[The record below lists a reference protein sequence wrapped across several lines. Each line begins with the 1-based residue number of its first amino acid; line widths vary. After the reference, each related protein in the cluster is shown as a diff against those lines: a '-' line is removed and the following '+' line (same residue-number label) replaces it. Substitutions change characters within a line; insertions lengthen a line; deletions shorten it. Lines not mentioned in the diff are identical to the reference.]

1 MTKSNSDGPT
11 TEGTNAARN
20 LAEPRLLG
28 AALGGAEDK
37 SSIDHTDYEET
48 RNPDAE
54 LRLDGEDD
62 SLYSDGLDVG
72 DHTDS
77 WAGTDGDAPKGI
89 KG

>member
-1 MTKSNSDGPT
+1 MTESNSDAPAT
-11 TEGTNAARN
+11 VEA
-20 LAEPRLLG
+20 G
-28 AALGGAEDK
+28 AAANLVKTRLRGDALDGVEQK
-37 SSIDHTDYEET
+37 SSVDHAGYEET

-72 DHTDS
+72 DDTAS
-77 WAGTDGDAPKGI
+77 WAATDGDAPKGI